1 MQAKLTL
8 RRLSATLTL
17 LLASAAV
24 SAASYSSL
32 IVFGDSL
39 SDGGNNALAIGA
51 DPGQVI
57 ASNSYIPSQP
67 YASLTYSD
75 GPVWVDSFASML
87 GLSATPSMAGGTN
100 FAYGGAR
107 TMRNTL
113 PFPPGL
119 RDQVDSYLGLTGGVA
134 AADALYVIAGGG
146 NNARDALEAIAGG
159 APMVQTLALAGL
171 QYASNIG
178 RMVDELQAAGAQHIV
193 VWNTPN
199 LAYAPAVS
207 AEGALAQGLGQA
219 VASFMN
225 QVLDQRLQAEVGVR
239 TFDLFGLLGQAVAS
253 PAAYGFTDVSNACG
267 AVVGC
272 DPSTYLFWDGIHP
285 TSGGHQLLAN
295 AMFAA
300 VVPET
305 GTVWMFG
312 AGLALLLGSMRRRR
326 RG

>member
-1 MQAKLTL
+1 MHRPFNL
-8 RRLSATLTL
+8 RRLAVA
-17 LLASAAV
+17 LALVVTAAAAP
-24 SAASYSSL
+24 AASYNSL
-32 IVFGDSL
+32 VVFGDSL
-39 SDGGNNALAIGA
+39 SDSGNNALAIGA

-57 ASNSYIPSQP
+57 SGNSYIPSQP
-67 YASLTYSD
+67 YASLTYSN

-87 GLSATPSMAGGTN
+87 NLSVTPSLAGGTN

-107 TMRNTL
+107 TMRNTG

-159 APMVQTLALAGL
+159 APLVQTLAAAGL
-171 QYASNIG
+171 QYASNVG
-178 RMVDELQAAGAQHIV
+178 RMVDQLQAAGAQHIV

-199 LAYAPAVS
+199 LAYAPAVA

-225 QVLDQRLQAEVGVR
+225 QVLGQRLQGEVGVT
-239 TFDLFGLLGQAVAS
+239 TFDLFGLLGQAVAD
-253 PAAYGFTDVSNACG
+253 PGAYGFTDVTNACG

-272 DPSTYLFWDGIHP
+272 DPSSYLFWDGIHP
-285 TSGGHQLLAN
+285 TSGGHQLLAQS
-295 AMFAA
+295 MFAA

-305 GTVWMFG
+305 GTVWMFS
-312 AGLALLLGSMRRRR
+312 AGLALLLAGARRRR